1 MTESNGHP
9 EDKHPEEARWPALA
23 EGTGDSSVDAIVASL
38 EDVPGLPVEE
48 HLARYT
54 EVHDALLSALDTEE
68 S

>member
-1 MTESNGHP
+1 MTEVSGV
-9 EDKHPEEARWPALA
+9 PEEVRWPEPVEA
-23 EGTGDSSVDAIVASL
+23 GGDPSVDAIVASL